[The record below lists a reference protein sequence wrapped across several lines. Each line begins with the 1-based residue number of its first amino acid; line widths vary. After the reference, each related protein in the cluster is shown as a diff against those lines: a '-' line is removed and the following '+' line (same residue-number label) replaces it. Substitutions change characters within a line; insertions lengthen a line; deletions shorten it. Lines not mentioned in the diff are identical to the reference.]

1 MQHGSRSRSSFL
13 IGVALITTL
22 GAGAAF
28 ADKPEWASGGKPDKH
43 QQNERRGGDDARERR
58 GDDRPRRA
66 DEHERRGDNDYR
78 ERRGDRVSPQRGSDQ
93 SRVNI
98 HFGDRERVVVREYYS
113 ERVRTGSCPPGLAK
127 KGNGCMPP
135 GQAKK
140 WSVGRPLPRD
150 VVFYDL
156 PPAIVVE
163 LGVPPRG
170 HRYVRVA
177 ADILLIAIGT
187 GMVVDAIED
196 LGRM

>member
-1 MQHGSRSRSSFL
+1 MQQGSRRRSSLLAGLAL
-13 IGVALITTL
+13 IATFAAGVAL
-22 GAGAAF
+22 
-28 ADKPEWASGGKPDKH
+28 ADKPEWAGGGKPDKH
-43 QQNERRGGDDARERR
+43 QQNERRSDDP
-58 GDDRPRRA
+58 PRRA
-66 DEHERRGDNDYR
+66 DEHERRGGNDYR
-78 ERRGDRVSPQRGSDQ
+78 ERRGDRVSSHRDSDRP
-93 SRVNI
+93 RVNI
-98 HFGDRERVVVREYYS
+98 HFGERERVVIREYYS
-113 ERVRTGSCPPGLAK
+113 DRGRTGFCPPGLAK

-140 WSVGRPLPRD
+140 WSVGRPLLRD

-163 LGVPPRG
+163 LGVPPLG

>member
-1 MQHGSRSRSSFL
+1 M
-13 IGVALITTL
+13 GVALIATFA
-22 GAGAAF
+22 AGAAL
-28 ADKPEWASGGKPDKH
+28 ADKPEWAGGGKPDKH
-43 QQNERRGGDDARERR
+43 QQNERRGGDDARERG

-66 DEHERRGDNDYR
+66 DEHERRGDN
-78 ERRGDRVSPQRGSDQ
+78 RVSRHRDSDRP
-93 SRVNI
+93 RVNI
-98 HFGDRERVVVREYYS
+98 HFGDRERIVIREYYS
-113 ERVRTGSCPPGLAK
+113 GRVRTGRCPPGLAK
-127 KGNGCMPP
+127 KGNGCVPP

-150 VVFYDL
+150 VIFYDL

-163 LGVPPRG
+163 LGVPQSG

>member
-1 MQHGSRSRSSFL
+1 M
-13 IGVALITTL
+13 GVALIATFA
-22 GAGAAF
+22 AGSAL
-28 ADKPEWASGGKPDKH
+28 ADKPEWAGGGKPDKH
-43 QQNERRGGDDARERR
+43 QQNERRG
-58 GDDRPRRA
+58 
-66 DEHERRGDNDYR
+66 DNDYR
-78 ERRGDRVSPQRGSDQ
+78 ERRGDDRVSRHRDSDRP
-93 SRVNI
+93 RVNI
-98 HFGDRERVVVREYYS
+98 HFGDRERIVIREYYS
-113 ERVRTGSCPPGLAK
+113 ERVRTGRCPPGLAK
-127 KGNGCMPP
+127 KGNGCVPP

-150 VVFYDL
+150 VIFYDL

-163 LGVPPRG
+163 LGVPPPG